1 MEFDSFHLIQALYLI
16 DEGRARSAWDRG
28 VRLYSHE
35 LMGNLFYWTMQGHY
49 LSGIGEAYEKALQ
62 GAASWEQYSRGGL
75 SLTSN
80 EEIAERLCAPSE
92 LKRCKGGL
100 RNPNSNEDWV
110 DVQARALYQAW
121 ELVRDA
127 LLETAR

>member
-1 MEFDSFHLIQALYLI
+1 MKIDSRHLIRALSLI

-49 LSGIGEAYEKALQ
+49 LDGIGEAYEKALQ
-62 GAASWEQYSRGGL
+62 GTASWEQYSQDGL
-75 SLTSN
+75 SLIYN
-80 EEIAERLCAPSE
+80 REIAERLCTSSE
-92 LKRCKGGL
+92 LKRCKEGM

-121 ELVRDA
+121 LLVRDA